1 MIKRRY
7 DSDVIIETIINN
19 KKCFELSYNINLGF
33 NNTVPE
39 QDGFATEFFT
49 PDNVRKKKNNDDSV
63 YLIIKKYVDYY
74 DFFGYLAMGAP
85 EDEYDI
91 ETREIRKKINRY
103 SSEKEIRRA
112 VVNTFIE
119 KFDADLSTDMFA
131 ESLEQMVRDIK
142 SDLDEL

>member
-1 MIKRRY
+1 MNDVIECAFKNFRVPVNFLYYDGKETTYIIYQLAWSGNIY
-7 DSDVIIETIINN
+7 DSDGKI
-19 KKCFELSYNINLGF
+19 SW
-33 NNTVPE
+33 
-39 QDGFATEFFT
+39 
-49 PDNVRKKKNNDDSV
+49 
-63 YLIIKKYVDYY
+63 YVDYY

-131 ESLEQMVRDIK
+131 DSLEQMVRDIK